1 MKVYIEDYSSNGGGS
16 LEQYAD
22 LFFTSRTGTPP
33 TQTNPPTAV
42 TGGSTSLDVAG
53 FSVTWSDVMYFPTG
67 CSKFE
72 FRYVNNLPRKLLRAG
87 FTLTDKFGDSIAQQS
102 LIGAD
107 PGRTG
112 IWNVQI
118 CNHNL
123 ETGLGPYR
131 MKVYIEDY
139 SSNGG
144 GSLEQYADLFF
155 TSRTG
160 TPPTQ
165 TNPPGILPGDAR
177 GSDEEG
183 SKATASVV
191 ANGSRKFNLT
201 VRVRNASGQMVRVF
215 FGGVLRAEVTATS
228 SDFSFRASSGKKGR
242 RVVEVTADSTSIF
255 LKAVRVR

>member
-1 MKVYIEDYSSNGGGS
+1 MKHVAVKSILSVVLSVALTAALGVGAFQAERAQASTTSSLS
-16 LEQYAD
+16 
-22 LFFTSRTGTPP
+22 
-33 TQTNPPTAV
+33 
-42 TGGSTSLDVAG
+42 VAG
-53 FSVTWSDVMYFPTG
+53 FTVSWPNLMYEPEG
-67 CSKFE
+67 CSRFE
-72 FRYVNNLPRKLLRAG
+72 FRYINNAPREFLSVG
-87 FTLTDKFGDSIAQQS
+87 FQLTDAFGGSVARNS
-102 LIGAD
+102 LIGAP

-112 IWNVQI
+112 IWDEQI
-118 CNHNL
+118 CKHNL
-123 ETGLGPYR
+123 KSGLGPYR
-131 MKVYIEDY
+131 IKVFIKDY

-165 TNPPGILPGDAR
+165 TNPPGILPGDVR

-201 VRVRNASGQMVRVF
+201 VRVRNAAGQMVRVF

-228 SDFSFRASSGKKGR
+228 GDFSFRASSGKKGR
-242 RVVEVTADSTSIF
+242 MVVEVTADSTSIF

>member
-1 MKVYIEDYSSNGGGS
+1 MKHVAVKSILSVVLSVALTAALGVGAFQAERAQASTTSSLS
-16 LEQYAD
+16 
-22 LFFTSRTGTPP
+22 
-33 TQTNPPTAV
+33 
-42 TGGSTSLDVAG
+42 VAG
-53 FSVTWSDVMYFPTG
+53 FSVSWPNLMYEPEG
-67 CSKFE
+67 CSRFE
-72 FRYVNNLPRKLLRAG
+72 FRYINNAPREFLSVG
-87 FTLTDKFGDSIAQQS
+87 FQLTDAFGGSVAMDS
-102 LIGAD
+102 LIGAP

-112 IWNVQI
+112 IWDEQI
-118 CNHNL
+118 CKHNL
-123 ETGLGPYR
+123 KSGLGPYR
-131 MKVYIEDY
+131 IKVFIKDY

-201 VRVRNASGQMVRVF
+201 VRVRNAAGQMVRVF

-228 SDFSFRASSGKKGR
+228 SDFSFRASSGKKGL

-255 LKAVRVR
+255 LKSVRVR